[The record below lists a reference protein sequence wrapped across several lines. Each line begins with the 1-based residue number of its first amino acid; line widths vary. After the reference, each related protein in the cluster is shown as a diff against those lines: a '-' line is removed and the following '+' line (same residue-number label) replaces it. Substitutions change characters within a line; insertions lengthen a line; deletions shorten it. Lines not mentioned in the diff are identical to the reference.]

1 MSRCSYAISST
12 VIATIIGGV
21 AYFLSFKGFQLH
33 MFRHLLPFLLHHLL
47 QGQEP
52 VLPELNPLVGVPH
65 TGILYQSTKDH
76 EETNKEVNV
85 NGLHV
90 GYIGQGRIDR
100 VDEGDL
106 YQPLHV
112 SKHIELQQ
120 IYIRQ
125 HLHRVFPT
133 VPGVLRSDMVNPK
146 LSISTLH
153 ILVFMGKFAKFM
165 GQVALMVSLMRVH
178 YP

>member
-65 TGILYQSTKDH
+65 AGILYQSTKDH
-76 EETNKEVNV
+76 EEANKEVNV
-85 NGLHV
+85 YGLHV
-90 GYIGQGRIDR
+90 GYLGQGSIDR
-100 VDEGDL
+100 VDEGGHGEHGGHAQANTGGRCSSVQPEGHPGHHH
-106 YQPLHV
+106 YQAGGDV
-112 SKHIELQQ
+112 
-120 IYIRQ
+120 
-125 HLHRVFPT
+125 HLEIF
-133 VPGVLRSDMVNPK
+133 D
-146 LSISTLH
+146 
-153 ILVFMGKFAKFM
+153 
-165 GQVALMVSLMRVH
+165 
-178 YP
+178 